1 MHTRMDPP
9 SRARAQQPPRPKPS
23 RAEPSPPPSRADDGE
38 AFVHDPHGGPARA
51 PEQLAETLAEEFL
64 QAATSAQEVSE
75 DVRDEIVPEEL
86 GGPFLQHT
94 ADEEF
99 ADGVDEAN
107 PKEAERAAFPT
118 ALRLDK

>member
-9 SRARAQQPPRPKPS
+9 SRARAQQPPRPKPP
-23 RAEPSPPPSRADDGE
+23 RAEPSPPTRADDGE
-38 AFVHDPHGGPARA
+38 AFLHDPHGGPARVR
-51 PEQLAETLAEEFL
+51 EQLAETLAEEFL
-64 QAATSAQEVSE
+64 RAATSAEEVTE

-99 ADGVDEAN
+99 ADDVDDAN